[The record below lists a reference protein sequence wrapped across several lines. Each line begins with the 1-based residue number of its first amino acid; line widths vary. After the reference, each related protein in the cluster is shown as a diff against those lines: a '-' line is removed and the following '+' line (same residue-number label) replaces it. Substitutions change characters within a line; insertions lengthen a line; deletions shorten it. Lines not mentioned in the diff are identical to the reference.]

1 MSWHFSLALVEEY
14 SVANCSD
21 GKLSALLNLIHMPEP
36 FLPPGKTTRRSK
48 HSQYGTTFVLLT
60 EDRGEELLT
69 WFREAS
75 PAKTSVSQEKGKVS
89 QEPKADCGEN
99 LPGSFAKLDPLTS
112 SWKIH
117 QCLLFEGLETSL
129 EIWPY
134 QGIMQ
139 DGECLELMTLER
151 HTSEIEYG
159 LWLTPRAS
167 DIGKGERQE
176 TFLKRMGDR
185 TQRCAQ
191 SLAAQ
196 VNNPKTWPTPRAND
210 AEKRGNFDMNNPR
223 NGLPAA
229 VKLNSMGMI
238 PTPVASDTGSRK
250 HTYSQ
255 GGMALS
261 DAAGGQL
268 NPEWVELLMGWP
280 RGWTS
285 LEPMERSEFDAW
297 FKGFSRQEMS
307 SLRET
312 VQPTQDAEWPDRGR
326 ERVLGPEELQPD
338 VREHSNE
345 YQARNIPLE
354 GSAVP
359 EGSLRG
365 LRLQET
371 PHGSSL
377 RSESEKQRSEEPSN
391 PLRSLPRFLARYG
404 QEAWKDGRWENA
416 VPRIGHGVPHRVDRL
431 KALGNGQVPQVAR
444 RAFMILCKELFGEK

>member
-1 MSWHFSLALVEEY
+1 
-14 SVANCSD
+14 
-21 GKLSALLNLIHMPEP
+21 
-36 FLPPGKTTRRSK
+36 
-48 HSQYGTTFVLLT
+48 
-60 EDRGEELLT
+60 
-69 WFREAS
+69 
-75 PAKTSVSQEKGKVS
+75 
-89 QEPKADCGEN
+89 
-99 LPGSFAKLDPLTS
+99 
-112 SWKIH
+112 
-117 QCLLFEGLETSL
+117 
-129 EIWPY
+129 
-134 QGIMQ
+134 
-139 DGECLELMTLER
+139 
-151 HTSEIEYG
+151 
-159 LWLTPRAS
+159 
-167 DIGKGERQE
+167 
-176 TFLKRMGDR
+176 
-185 TQRCAQ
+185 
-191 SLAAQ
+191 
-196 VNNPKTWPTPRAND
+196 
-210 AEKRGNFDMNNPR
+210 
-223 NGLPAA
+223 
-229 VKLNSMGMI
+229 
-238 PTPVASDTGSRK
+238 
-250 HTYSQ
+250 
-255 GGMALS
+255 
-261 DAAGGQL
+261 
-268 NPEWVELLMGWP
+268 MGWP